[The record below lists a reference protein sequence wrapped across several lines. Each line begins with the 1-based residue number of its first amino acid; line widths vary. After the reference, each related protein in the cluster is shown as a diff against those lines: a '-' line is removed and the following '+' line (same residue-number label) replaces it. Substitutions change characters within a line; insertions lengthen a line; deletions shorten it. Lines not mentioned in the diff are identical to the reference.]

1 MRAGKDPALDGAAGG
16 DGHISG
22 AAFLRC
28 GPWVAAAAGHCG
40 RAAAGGRDSAA
51 GGGCADLRQAP
62 RPDPAGCVRHGAGG
76 AGHPGL
82 LQLPAAAAA
91 AALRRR
97 TGVGAA
103 GGGLLQRLGGPVY
116 RYGLRQAQAVAAGK
130 PPQDC
135 GGRRGRPC
143 RRRAGHGDLPDHLL
157 PLYPAAPA
165 HRRLH
170 PHGSGGR
177 SHGPAGR
184 PELFGHQ
191 TPVRHQGLWAA
202 AAGSRR
208 RAGPVRQ
215 CAVCCAGA
223 VAHDLLGHR
232 PITRRNDYD
241 KDCCGLGF
249 HRLHRAADAAGGAG
263 AGTDGGGADSQ
274 PPGGSAGAAGSTAPS
289 EAGGAV

>member
-1 MRAGKDPALDGAAGG
+1 MKQRIIGGGDRHPAAAGHPVRG
-16 DGHISG
+16 TGLGHGGCCWQRCAWCGTHELLAAVCGPEKTRRWTALPAVMGIFSG

-28 GPWVAAAAGHCG
+28 GPWAAAAAGHCG

-51 GGGCADLRQAP
+51 GGGRADLRQAS

-76 AGHPGL
+76 AGHPWPPSAACCCCGCCPTAAGL
-82 LQLPAAAAA
+82 VLVPLVAAFCSDS
-91 AALRRR
+91 AALF
-97 TGVGAA
+97 TGMACGKHKLSPLVSPHKTVEGAV
-103 GGGLLQRLGGPVY
+103 GGLVG
-116 RYGLRQAQAVAAGK
+116 
-130 PPQDC
+130 
-135 GGRRGRPC
+135 
-143 RRRAGHGDLPDHLL
+143 RRAGHGDLPDHLL

-191 TPVRHQGLWAA
+191 AAVRHQGLWAA

-215 CAVCCAGA
+215 RAVCCA
-223 VAHDLLGHR
+223 R
-232 PITRRNDYD
+232 
-241 KDCCGLGF
+241 CCG
-249 HRLHRAADAAGGAG
+249 
-263 AGTDGGGADSQ
+263 S
-274 PPGGSAGAAGSTAPS
+274 
-289 EAGGAV
+289 